1 MVEIWHGPLWF
12 LPNRSF
18 NIFRIIL
25 NFMDCIFCKIITG
38 DIPAK
43 ILKETEH
50 SVSFLDAFPVAK
62 GHTLVIPKN
71 HREKLQDLTDEENK
85 DLFSLVRQM
94 TSKVDSITGAT
105 LLAIHNGKEAGQ
117 EIPHVHVHLIPRSKS
132 DSAGAV
138 HSMFGSTLNL
148 TESDIVDVYDML
160 K

>member
-1 MVEIWHGPLWF
+1 
-12 LPNRSF
+12 
-18 NIFRIIL
+18 
-25 NFMDCIFCKIITG
+25 MDCVFCKIVAG

-50 SVSFLDAFPVAK
+50 SISFLDAFPVAK

-71 HREKLQDLTDEENK
+71 HREKLQDLNEVENK
-85 DLFSLVRQM
+85 DLFSLVHQM
-94 TSKVDSITGAT
+94 ASKIDSITGAT

-117 EIPHVHVHLIPRSKS
+117 EVPHLHVHLIPRSKS

-138 HSMFGSTLNL
+138 HSMFGSTLNP
-148 TESDIVDVYDML
+148 TESEINELHEQL

>member
-1 MVEIWHGPLWF
+1 
-12 LPNRSF
+12 
-18 NIFRIIL
+18 
-25 NFMDCIFCKIITG
+25 MDCIFCKIIAG

-50 SVSFLDAFPVAK
+50 SISFLDAFTVAK

-71 HREKLQDLTDEENK
+71 HREKLQDLNEVENK
-85 DLFSLVRQM
+85 DLFSLVHQM
-94 TSKVDSITGAT
+94 TSKIDSITGAT

-117 EIPHVHVHLIPRSKS
+117 EVPHLHVHLIPRSKF

-148 TESDIVDVYDML
+148 TESEINDLHEQL